1 MGHFQFYDTC
11 RGPYCPE
18 YCPEIDQI
26 KDMQRITQ
34 KLESKNEEMKG
45 KKEESVE
52 ISSHH
57 ENKIDLENNEIDVIV

>member
-11 RGPYCPE
+11 RGPYCH
-18 YCPEIDQI
+18 EIDQI

-52 ISSHH
+52 ISSHY
-57 ENKIDLENNEIDVIV
+57 ENKIDLENNEIDVGV

>member
-1 MGHFQFYDTC
+1 MSRDRSDKRY
-11 RGPYCPE
+11 
-18 YCPEIDQI
+18 
-26 KDMQRITQ
+26 MQRITQ